1 MLITCSNV
9 PDSWTLEAQLVFGEM
24 TEGPGPEPER
34 TYLEES
40 LKVFGGTDATISG

>member
-1 MLITCSNV
+1 MLIACSNI
-9 PDSWTLEAQLVFGEM
+9 PESWTLEAQLVFGEM

-40 LKVFGGTDATISG
+40 LKVFGGDNASDSG